1 MSTEIRRIM
10 SQQDRDEGS
19 RILATSFMKLNR
31 LWHNVLPNYE
41 DACQVYYIKLAL
53 SMGQGMAY
61 GFYLDGKLIGVKTN
75 FPLEYYLSIPK
86 KPSKIKIFNLLNTY
100 STEIE
105 KSIPYHEAGE
115 AAFGTLLAMAPEYG
129 SKGYSMELALEAMK
143 TMQQSG
149 YKVWYGWV
157 SNPVSRFMCQKL
169 GGEELSEVKMTETE
183 VKGGWLVLI
192 KIDLT
197 KELPRLDD
205 LRKSFISPRL

>member
-1 MSTEIRRIM
+1 MAPARVLDRYREF
-10 SQQDRDEGS
+10 QD
-19 RILATSFMKLNR
+19 
-31 LWHNVLPNYE
+31 
-41 DACQVYYIKLAL
+41 
-53 SMGQGMAY
+53 
-61 GFYLDGKLIGVKTN
+61 KTAAQHD
-75 FPLEYYLSIPK
+75 
-86 KPSKIKIFNLLNTY
+86 LLVGRF
-100 STEIE
+100 S
-105 KSIPYHEAGE
+105 
-115 AAFGTLLAMAPEYG
+115 PEYG

-169 GGEELSEVKMTETE
+169 GGEELSEVKMTESE

>member
-115 AAFGTLLAMAPEYG
+115 AAFGTLLAMAPVERIFNGASAG
-129 SKGYSMELALEAMK
+129 SHENYA
-143 TMQQSG
+143 TIRIQSL
-149 YKVWYGWV
+149 VWMGIQSSLPIHV
-157 SNPVSRFMCQKL
+157 P
-169 GGEELSEVKMTETE
+169 EV
-183 VKGGWLVLI
+183 G
-192 KIDLT
+192 
-197 KELPRLDD
+197 R
-205 LRKSFISPRL
+205 